1 MDEARMAGGLV
12 ALSIDLELDIEH
24 RDGLDEQRSGE
35 QRLDEVRTRLVA
47 MTARNSVPATWAV
60 ADPLLSAASDQ
71 VLSAAVGHE
80 LAVLGDRTWIGYG
93 AGRTRLAR
101 ELARRFD
108 TPRKAGIP
116 VTTLALRNVEQVVDL
131 DLLLDHNVSAI
142 RGPAVE
148 SAAGLRRAAQQPIR
162 FGIWQSPTP
171 WRIPPS
177 AGWWISVGWRIRREI
192 ERTIRRGGQLHL
204 AIDAPRLIESGDEGL
219 TAIERTLEYLAAQQ
233 ASGRLT
239 IATLGQLAAQALK
252 QRAALPT
259 RSILR
264 PAA

>member
-1 MDEARMAGGLV
+1 
-12 ALSIDLELDIEH
+12 
-24 RDGLDEQRSGE
+24 
-35 QRLDEVRTRLVA
+35 
-47 MTARNSVPATWAV
+47 VPATWAV

-71 VLSAAVGHE
+71 VLSAGVGHE

-108 TPRKAGIP
+108 ALRKTGIP
-116 VTTLALRNVEQVVDL
+116 VATLALRNVEQVLDL
-131 DLLLDHNVSAI
+131 DLLVDHQVSAI

-148 SAAGLRRAAQQPIR
+148 SAAQVRRTPPHPIR
-162 FGIWQSPTP
+162 FGIWQAPTP
-171 WRIPPS
+171 WRIPPG
-177 AGWWISVGWRIRREI
+177 AGWWISAGWRIRREI

-204 AIDAPRLIESGDEGL
+204 AIDAPRLIEAGDEGL
-219 TAIERTLEYLAAQQ
+219 TAIQCTLEYLAAQR
-233 ASGRLT
+233 ASGRLV
-239 IATLGQLAAQALK
+239 IATLGQLAAKSLR
-252 QRAALPT
+252 QRSALPT